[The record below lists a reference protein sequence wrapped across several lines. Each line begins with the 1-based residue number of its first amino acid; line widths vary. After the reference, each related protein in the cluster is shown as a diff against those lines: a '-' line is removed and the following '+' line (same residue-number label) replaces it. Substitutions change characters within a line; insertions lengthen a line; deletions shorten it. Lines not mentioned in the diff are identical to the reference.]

1 MVLTPNNTEKQGAD
15 AEFHVSWGKD
25 EDNDDKSHAEK
36 HNSVMFATLPIEV
49 TDDWEADADPDKQVP
64 VVNALRCAPKPRC
77 LTDLKSVI

>member
-1 MVLTPNNTEKQGAD
+1 MVLTPNNTEKKGAD

-36 HNSVMFATLPIEV
+36 HNSVMFATLPPSSY
-49 TDDWEADADPDKQVP
+49 TWEAETDPDNRVP
-64 VVNALRCAPKPRC
+64 VVNVLRCAPKPRC